1 MDVAEY
7 IRRQNAK
14 VEQKSE
20 EQISYKD
27 AINKYANYSEE
38 ELMSELFRLGSLST
52 GRIKGSDLDDFYKKV
67 NPYLTPEQRERMK
80 ELIIGLKNS

>member
-14 VEQKSE
+14 VEQSAEPK
-20 EQISYKD
+20 SYKE
-27 AINKYANYSEE
+27 AIDKYANFSEE
-38 ELMSELFRLGSLST
+38 ELMSELFRLGSLSS
-52 GRIKGSDLDDFYKKV
+52 GRITEKELDDFYNKV